1 MKPKKTYTSKKGKYQ
16 TDSGR
21 AVRKRKKQQKER
33 LLVIVLSS
41 IALLLMVMIAVMLS
55 MVKAQKKF
63 EDLSAMV
70 QESETK
76 GTVANPGETAEEMEE
91 ATTMPA
97 VTEPQMLQKY
107 AALYE
112 RNPDLYGWLKI
123 EGTKIDYP
131 VMYTPEEPEKYLHTD
146 FDNQYSFGGVP
157 FLEGTC
163 TPESDNLI
171 IYGHNMADGTMFRD
185 LIQYEKKAF
194 WEQHPVIVFDTLYE
208 EQEFEVVAAFYD
220 RVYYKSENVFKF
232 YQFIDAEDQA
242 DFDYAIKQFKE
253 KSIYDTGVE
262 VSYGDQLITLVT
274 CAYHVDN
281 GRFVVVARRSGTE
294 G

>member
-1 MKPKKTYTSKKGKYQ
+1 
-16 TDSGR
+16 
-21 AVRKRKKQQKER
+21 
-33 LLVIVLSS
+33 
-41 IALLLMVMIAVMLS
+41 
-55 MVKAQKKF
+55 
-63 EDLSAMV
+63 
-70 QESETK
+70 
-76 GTVANPGETAEEMEE
+76 
-91 ATTMPA
+91 
-97 VTEPQMLQKY
+97 
-107 AALYE
+107 
-112 RNPDLYGWLKI
+112 
-123 EGTKIDYP
+123 
-131 VMYTPEEPEKYLHTD
+131 MYTPEEPEKYLHTD

-185 LIQYEKKAF
+185 LIQYEKKTF